1 MGLIHSAGKKWKR
14 AQLQKITD
22 KVFDRFRDESGKVE
36 LTFEELYIA
45 VLLIYNDLNKHLP
58 GPHFDPPTKVQLKT
72 MMEKYD
78 MNLDGELNH
87 EEFTKFV
94 QKLTTDAL
102 KAVTQGLIIC
112 LVAAPTI
119 ALLTKRATE
128 GVPGVGKVVQKV
140 PSSIYA
146 SIVTLAVVFS
156 SKNQASFPNR
166 PFKICRLQSVVPY
179 FHSL

>member
-1 MGLIHSAGKKWKR
+1 MGQVLGGIQDKFDGKKWKR
-14 AQLQKITD
+14 AQLQKITN
-22 KVFDRFRDESGKVE
+22 KVFDRFIDESGKVE
-36 LTFEELYIA
+36 LTFEQLYIA

-72 MMEKYD
+72 MMETYD
-78 MNLDGELNH
+78 MNLDGELDR

-102 KAVTQGLIIC
+102 KAVSQGLIIC

-146 SIVTLAVVFS
+146 SIMTLAVVLIQKSSEFS
-156 SKNQASFPNR
+156 E
-166 PFKICRLQSVVPY
+166 
-179 FHSL
+179 

>member
-1 MGLIHSAGKKWKR
+1 MGQVLGGIHDKFDGKKWKR

-22 KVFDRFRDESGKVE
+22 KVFDRFKDESGKVE

-72 MMEKYD
+72 MMETYD

-102 KAVTQGLIIC
+102 KAVSQGLIIC

-146 SIVTLAVVFS
+146 SIVTLAVVLIQKS
-156 SKNQASFPNR
+156 GELSE
-166 PFKICRLQSVVPY
+166 
-179 FHSL
+179 

>member
-1 MGLIHSAGKKWKR
+1 MGQVLGGIHDKFDGKKWKHG
-14 AQLQKITD
+14 QLQKITN
-22 KVFDRFRDESGKVE
+22 KVFDRFMDKSGNVE

-72 MMEKYD
+72 MMETYD
-78 MNLDGELNH
+78 MNLDGELDR

-102 KAVTQGLIIC
+102 EAVSQGLIIC

-140 PSSIYA
+140 PSSIYT
-146 SIVTLAVVFS
+146 SIITLAVVLIQKS
-156 SKNQASFPNR
+156 GELSQ
-166 PFKICRLQSVVPY
+166 
-179 FHSL
+179 